1 MAKGARR
8 RIAALVAKAERAN
21 AKRRE
26 LVELATRAGAAV
38 NPSKKKGANHDN
50 VVYRGQ
56 TIGQISRHEPV
67 SRGVQKALVLALRLA
82 GLIGVVA
89 VLVWVYLT

>member
-1 MAKGARR
+1 MGKGARR
-8 RIAALVAKAERAN
+8 RIAALVARAERAN

-38 NPSKKKGANHDN
+38 DPSKKKGTNHDN

-56 TIGQISRHEPV
+56 IIGQISRHEPV

-89 VLVWVYLT
+89 VLVYLT